1 VLPPGPREPVALQTV
16 EWIVRPT
23 VLLRRARA
31 RYGEPFTLRTA
42 WADGPL
48 VLTSDPAEI
57 KRVYGAP
64 GDVLQ
69 GGESAAFMEP
79 FVGPHSVLILHGPE
93 HARQRKLMMPPFH
106 GEALKRWA
114 GEIAAIAHAEL
125 DTWTPGKPVR
135 ALERM
140 QALTLEVIQRVI
152 FGSRD
157 PELRASLRAPLDMT
171 GSTLKLVSMSLVK
184 AGPYSRFLAA
194 VRRLDELVYTRID
207 DPTARGGIV
216 DALKQTAASRQEL
229 RDELV
234 TLLASGHETTATAL
248 AWALERLTR
257 HPARLD
263 TDERIDAFV
272 KEVLRTRPV
281 LSISARKALRPYQL
295 GGYTIPPGAYVAA
308 CLYLVH
314 RRAELWPDPT
324 RFDPS
329 RFLHAAPEPFSFL
342 PFGGGSRRC
351 LGAAFATLELRE
363 VLRAVAQRFELVPPR
378 PQGERMRRR
387 SVTLAPARGATIIPL
402 TR

>member
-1 VLPPGPREPVALQTV
+1 
-16 EWIVRPT
+16 
-23 VLLRRARA
+23 
-31 RYGEPFTLRTA
+31 
-42 WADGPL
+42 
-48 VLTSDPAEI
+48 
-57 KRVYGAP
+57 
-64 GDVLQ
+64 
-69 GGESAAFMEP
+69 
-79 FVGPHSVLILHGPE
+79 
-93 HARQRKLMMPPFH
+93 
-106 GEALKRWA
+106 
-114 GEIAAIAHAEL
+114 
-125 DTWTPGKPVR
+125 
-135 ALERM
+135 
-140 QALTLEVIQRVI
+140 
-152 FGSRD
+152 
-157 PELRASLRAPLDMT
+157 
-171 GSTLKLVSMSLVK
+171 
-184 AGPYSRFLAA
+184 
-194 VRRLDELVYTRID
+194 VYTRID
-207 DPTARGGIV
+207 DPTARGGIA

-229 RDELV
+229 RDQLV
-234 TLLASGHETTATAL
+234 TLLAAGHETTATAL
-248 AWALERLTR
+248 AWALERLAR

-263 TDERIDAFV
+263 TDERVDAFV

-314 RRAELWPDPT
+314 RRADLWPDPT